1 MIAMKTP
8 LRRFR
13 EELNPRVTQEAI
25 AKAAGVTVQW
35 YRQLENNGQATS
47 YTTAR
52 NLLAAINAE
61 RVTRN
66 LEALKLDQL
75 ELKIV

>member
-1 MIAMKTP
+1 MIAMRTQ

-13 EELNPRVTQEAI
+13 EELNPRVTQEAL

-47 YTTAR
+47 YTTA
-52 NLLAAINAE
+52 NAILQAINAE
-61 RVTRN
+61 RVSRN
-66 LEALKLDQL
+66 LEALKLDEL

>member
-1 MIAMKTP
+1 VIAMRTQ

-13 EELNPRVTQEAI
+13 EELNPRVTQEAL

-47 YTTAR
+47 YTTA
-52 NLLAAINAE
+52 NAILQAINAE
-61 RVTRN
+61 RVSRN
-66 LEALKLDQL
+66 LEALKLDEL